1 MSREEIESMRRLVL
15 FIPLLMAACAGS
27 QKGDRPMDRPAT
39 EYRIGREDVLEVV
52 VWHEPELSRTM
63 PVRPDGK
70 IALPLAGEV
79 EAAGLTPT
87 ELRDKLKD
95 ALTPYVKDVS
105 VAVLVREIN
114 GPRFFVLGEVT
125 RPGGFPLRTA
135 TTVTQALALAGG
147 PGEFAGDRVVWLRQ
161 KEDGAQDR
169 VRLSYKELVS
179 GEAEG
184 ALWLAPGDVLYVP

>member
-1 MSREEIESMRRLVL
+1 MRRILLLV
-15 FIPLLMAACAGS
+15 PLLMTACAGLH
-27 QKGDRPMDRPAT
+27 KGERPAPRPTT
-39 EYRIGREDVLEVV
+39 EYRIGREDILEVV
-52 VWHEPELSRTM
+52 VWREPELTRVM

-114 GPRFFVLGEVT
+114 GPRFYVLGEVGH
-125 RPGGFPLRTA
+125 PGGFPLRGSV
-135 TTVTQALALAGG
+135 TVTQALALAGG
-147 PGEFAGDRVVWLRQ
+147 PGEFAGDQVVWLRQ
-161 KEDGAQDR
+161 KDDGRQDR
-169 VRLSYKELVS
+169 VRLSYKELVT

-184 ALWLAPGDVLYVP
+184 ALWLGAGDVLYVP